1 VRPLSY
7 RGINEKI
14 DWITIVNS
22 SEKQATL
29 SKFSCPVF
37 ITTSRLFTDYA
48 FLKMGD
54 IDCALIWCYILL
66 IDHVSRITSNRPIA

>member
-1 VRPLSY
+1 MLSEKDKND
-7 RGINEKI
+7 GI
-14 DWITIVNS
+14 DCITMDNS

-37 ITTSRLFTDYA
+37 ITTSRLFTVFA

-54 IDCALIWCYILL
+54 IDCALIWFYILL
-66 IDHVSRITSNRPIA
+66 IDHASSITSSRPIV